1 MLRPGRNMLYTRP
14 PRPGAAQANERS
26 GLMNAVLWLVD
37 TVIDLYITVLIIF
50 VILSWLISFN
60 VVNTRNRFVY
70 LVGDVL
76 YRITEPALRP
86 IRRMVPNL
94 GGIDISP
101 MVLILGLWFVQVLIR
116 RDIAPLL
123 S

>member
-1 MLRPGRNMLYTRP
+1 MLPPGHNMLYTRP
-14 PRPGAAQANERS
+14 LRPGAALANERS

-94 GGIDISP
+94 GGVDISP

>member
-1 MLRPGRNMLYTRP
+1 MLPPGRNMLYTRP
-14 PRPGAAQANERS
+14 PRPEAALANERS

-37 TVIDLYITVLIIF
+37 TVIDLYITVLIVF

-76 YRITEPALRP
+76 FRITEPALKP